1 MKDEAKVCLSHTTV
15 QSVLGSEVVSEMY
28 CSPRDHVILTTTTTT
43 TTTMTMKM
51 KVKVEMMMRKV
62 LSLQ

>member
-43 TTTMTMKM
+43 TTTTTMTITMK
-51 KVKVEMMMRKV
+51 VVV
-62 LSLQ
+62 